1 MFLFL
6 ELHVQ
11 QAATR
16 LSGSPLPPREVAIT
30 WSAISAWSLQYLQVK
45 SSLFKTHIRR
55 SFEITPLLASFL
67 FCFVISWQTMHIPL
81 NPCIFPHGLGFV
93 ALPIG
98 GVVIVTV
105 YRKNQVPQ
113 PNFDLWQFDV
123 PGTPLCNTRVR
134 QFYITWYDC
143 APPITII

>member
-16 LSGSPLPPREVAIT
+16 LSGSPFPPREVGTT

-45 SSLFKTHIRR
+45 LSLFKIHIRM
-55 SFEITPLLASFL
+55 SFETTPLLASFL
-67 FCFVISWQTMHIPL
+67 FCFVISWQTVHIPL
-81 NPCIFPHGLGFV
+81 NPCILPHGLGFV
-93 ALPIG
+93 ALPTG
-98 GVVIVTV
+98 GVVIFTV

-113 PNFDLWQFDV
+113 LNFDL
-123 PGTPLCNTRVR
+123 
-134 QFYITWYDC
+134 
-143 APPITII
+143 